1 VARSRGA
8 ARRRSPCTLC
18 PPLPSPP
25 PPPRLPFVTLFESW
39 EDLIDKLAALD
50 LEATSRKM
58 RAHAVHLEAQ
68 VVQGWRGAA
77 DAVAAARAARS
88 VTDADAPAFAPPA
101 GAADTDESDAASERR
116 YAARMDAIYGA
127 GGWQLY

>member
-1 VARSRGA
+1 ML
-8 ARRRSPCTLC
+8 T
-18 PPLPSPP
+18 PLEVGEWDATQ
-25 PPPRLPFVTLFESW
+25 RIKE
-39 EDLIDKLAALD
+39 DKLAALD

-58 RAHAVHLEAQ
+58 RAHAAHLEAQ

-88 VTDADAPAFAPPA
+88 VADADAPAFAPLA

-116 YAARMDAIYGA
+116 YAARMDAVYGA
-127 GGWQLY
+127 GEWQLY